1 MRVTVSELES
11 IIGRINRTAGVES
24 GAIGSVRLYRDYG
37 GYPVATGVQLL
48 DRTTGLRLGFCHDHL
63 ADWQRD
69 HADVFD
75 TRLVIVGP
83 LFAPRSDWACPV
95 CVAGCQGCGADIG
108 EPCRPLSTCSAD

>member
-24 GAIGSVRLYRDYG
+24 GAIGS
-37 GYPVATGVQLL
+37 VATGVQLL